1 MSKNKIQ
8 NYLILEF
15 LKNYATLLL
24 IFSLV
29 IWLMQAVRLLDLIYE
44 DGNTFLIYIKYIFL
58 QLPRIL
64 SKLSVIVFFITFF
77 WTLNILEESNEI
89 KTISF
94 FGIEPKVFFFKF
106 LKFSFFFSIIL
117 IFFKAF
123 IVTYSNKK
131 SRDLLNDEGISSFS
145 NLLKDNNFNNPSRK
159 TTVYVE
165 EKNKIGELKNI
176 IIFQENEIG
185 GSKVIIAKN
194 GFITKIKGKS
204 YFITEKGI
212 IQEIGLD
219 GKISQI
225 SFDKTTTD
233 IENFKKKS
241 ADYYKI
247 TELSFIELIN
257 IYKKSES
264 LTTNL
269 DAHVQ
274 LVNILL
280 APFIIVSIV
289 LLLSTL
295 FTNYETK
302 ISKSKLK
309 FFLFTTGF
317 LAIFVLEILITY
329 ASKKIFYLYFLIF
342 YLLSLFL
349 INLFLAVKNFNYD
362 YK

>member
-8 NYLILEF
+8 NYIILEF

-29 IWLMQAVRLLDLIYE
+29 IWLMQAVRLLDLVYE
-44 DGNTFLIYIKYIFL
+44 DGNAFLVYIKYIFL

-64 SKLSVIVFFITFF
+64 SKLSIIIFFITFF

-94 FGIEPKVFFFKF
+94 FGIEPKLIFFKF

-123 IVTYSNKK
+123 IVSYSSKK
-131 SRDLLNDEGISSFS
+131 SRDLLNVEGIGAFS
-145 NLLKDNNFNNPSRK
+145 NLLKENNFNNPSRM
-159 TTVYVE
+159 TTIYIE
-165 EKNKIGELKNI
+165 KKNKNGEFKNI
-176 IIFQENEIG
+176 IVFQENETG
-185 GSKVIIAKN
+185 GSKIIISKN
-194 GFITKIKGKS
+194 GSVTKVKDKS

-212 IQEIGLD
+212 VQEVDLKGS
-219 GKISQI
+219 ISQI
-225 SFDKTTTD
+225 TFDKTTTD

-247 TELSFIELIN
+247 SELSFIELIN
-257 IYKKSES
+257 IYKESETI
-264 LTTNL
+264 TTNL

-274 LVNILL
+274 LVNIFL
-280 APFIIVSIV
+280 APLIIVSLV

-295 FTNYETK
+295 FTNYESK
-302 ISKSKLK
+302 INKSKLK
-309 FFLFTTGF
+309 FFLFTAGF
-317 LAIFVLEILITY
+317 LAIFILEILITY
-329 ASKKIFYLYFLIF
+329 AGKKIFYLYFLIF

-349 INLFLAVKNFNYD
+349 MNLFLTIKNFNYD